1 MQLTQFTDTQL
12 IAQIDYLGR
21 EILATSSDDVGFER
35 LSEAYDR
42 VISELQSR
50 GLWE

>member
-1 MQLTQFTDTQL
+1 MQLAQFTDAQL
-12 IAQIDYLGR
+12 TAQINYLGR
-21 EILATSSDDVGFER
+21 EILATSSQEAGFER

-42 VISELQSR
+42 VVAELQAR